1 MNPVFSIFSIFY
13 EWIDGIYIMIRDT
26 IYDIRDMRTQYKKYS
41 QKEGLEY
48 YMYVWGHTLYL
59 ILEALFY
66 IIALTVTSAV
76 FLLFMTLVIMIY
88 VAFYSVII
96 ICGLLFLFAGLS

>member
-1 MNPVFSIFSIFY
+1 MNPVFAVFSIFW
-13 EWIDGIYIMIRDT
+13 EWLDGIYIMIRDT
-26 IYDIRDMRTQYKKYS
+26 IYDIAEMREQYKKYS
-41 QKEGLEY
+41 RKEGIEY
-48 YMYVWGHTLYL
+48 YAYVFGHTFYL

-76 FLLFMTLVIMIY
+76 FLLFMTLVIMIQ